1 MNLFVRQDR
10 PCGRI
15 TPCPA
20 LTRGLAQGDQSMSS
34 KVAVVTGAA
43 QGVGFETSQL
53 FATLGYHVVMTDVQP
68 LDGPVP
74 LRARRRSVR

>member
-1 MNLFVRQDR
+1 
-10 PCGRI
+10 
-15 TPCPA
+15 
-20 LTRGLAQGDQSMSS
+20 MSR

-68 LDGPVP
+68 LEGPIACLQAGGGQVEGMVGDVSSE
-74 LRARRRSVR
+74 AFV